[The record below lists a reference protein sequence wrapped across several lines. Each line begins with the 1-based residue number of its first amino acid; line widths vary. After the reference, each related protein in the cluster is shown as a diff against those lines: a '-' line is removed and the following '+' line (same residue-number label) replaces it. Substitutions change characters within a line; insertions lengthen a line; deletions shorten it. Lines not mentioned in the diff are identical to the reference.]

1 MIRTNNNKKEY
12 QFLMILSDVI
22 DGLKD
27 IIDSLIEETFL
38 LLSVIFISTKE
49 IKRMRD
55 LIQFILFNK

>member
-1 MIRTNNNKKEY
+1 
-12 QFLMILSDVI
+12 MILSDVI

-55 LIQFILFNK
+55 LIQFILFNKII

>member
-1 MIRTNNNKKEY
+1 
-12 QFLMILSDVI
+12 MILSDVI

-27 IIDSLIEETFL
+27 IIDSLIEESFL

-55 LIQFILFNK
+55 LIQFIIFNK

>member
-1 MIRTNNNKKEY
+1 
-12 QFLMILSDVI
+12 MILSDVI